1 MSTDVSVPPIG
12 PVTKRGEP
20 HRGVVI
26 YRHTFLVRVSHWINA
41 ACVFLMIG
49 TGLNI
54 FNAHPRLYWG
64 KKGDSSD
71 PAVLSIH
78 AASVHGAVRG
88 ITQIGPLQLD
98 TTGALGWSRTH
109 GQWMARAWPS
119 WITIPSFTDLADARH
134 WHFLFAWVLIA
145 NGLVYLTWSLAIRHI
160 QRDLWP
166 TWRDVKTIPRSAWE
180 HLRNIHPTGE
190 AARRYNVLQKLAYL
204 GLIAL
209 VAGMVGTGITMS
221 PGLDAVAPW
230 LLDLFGGRQSART
243 LHFIF
248 ATGVVLFIIVHV
260 AQVFLAGPV
269 NEIRS
274 IVTGRYRVPPDPALR
289 RHG

>member
-12 PVTKRGEP
+12 PVTKRGARS
-20 HRGVVI
+20 RGEVI
-26 YRHTFLVRVSHWINA
+26 YRHTVLVRLSHWVNA

-64 KKGDSSD
+64 QKGDSSD
-71 PAVLSIH
+71 PALFSIH
-78 AASVHGAVRG
+78 AARVHGAVRG
-88 ITQIGPLQLD
+88 VTEIGALRLD
-98 TTGALGWSRTH
+98 TTGVLGWSRSH
-109 GQWMARAWPS
+109 GQGMARAWPS

-134 WHFLFAWVLIA
+134 WHFLFAWMLIA
-145 NGLVYLTWSLAIRHI
+145 NGLVYLVWSLATRHI

-166 TWRDVKTIPRSAWE
+166 TWRDLRTIPRSALE
-180 HLRNIHPTGE
+180 HLRNIHPRGE
-190 AARRYNVLQKLAYL
+190 EAKRYNVLQKLAYL

-209 VAGMVGTGITMS
+209 VAGMVVTGLTMS
-221 PGLDAVAPW
+221 PGLDAAAPG

-243 LHFIF
+243 LHFLF
-248 ATGVVLFIIVHV
+248 ATGIVVFIVVHV
-260 AQVFLAGPV
+260 AQVILAGPV

-274 IVTGRYRVPPDPALR
+274 IVTGAYRVPPDHAPR
-289 RHG
+289 RRG